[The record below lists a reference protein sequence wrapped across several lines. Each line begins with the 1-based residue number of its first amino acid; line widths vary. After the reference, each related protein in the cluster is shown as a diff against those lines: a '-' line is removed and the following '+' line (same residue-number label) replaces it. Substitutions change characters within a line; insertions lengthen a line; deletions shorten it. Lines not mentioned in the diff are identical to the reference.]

1 MKQIDVIFVTPLPAF
16 YKVNLLN
23 RLCEKKRVFV
33 IFLYEMNSRRNK
45 DFVSQGIKFDYVILS
60 KLQGSRLIYL
70 WRLLKRDYSYRSLIL
85 SGWDSFYLWFLAFL
99 SPKSKN
105 AVVVESTYYESCIRG
120 LRGLLKR
127 FFLKR
132 IYLAY
137 ASGEPHIELLKLLSF
152 SGKIIKTKGV
162 GVFKYVNQPSFIYK
176 TQIRNFLY
184 VGRLSE
190 EKNLKLLIDVFNSL
204 PDLKLNIIGFGPQE
218 EVLKKMASF
227 NISFLGAISNDKISH
242 YYQSNDVFVLPS
254 KSEPWGLVIEEAMNN
269 GLPVIVS
276 NKVGCSIDLVAEDVN
291 GIRFDLDDRNSL
303 KNAILKICNPI
314 YYNVLAKNIS
324 CYNFEER
331 SQKYVASFFYME

>member
-105 AVVVESTYYESCIRG
+105 AVVVESTYYESSIRG

-162 GVFKYVNQPSFIYK
+162 GVFNYVNQPSFVYK

-204 PDLKLNIIGFGPQE
+204 PDLKLNIIGFRGY
-218 EVLKKMASF
+218 L
-227 NISFLGAISNDKISH
+227 
-242 YYQSNDVFVLPS
+242 
-254 KSEPWGLVIEEAMNN
+254 
-269 GLPVIVS
+269 
-276 NKVGCSIDLVAEDVN
+276 
-291 GIRFDLDDRNSL
+291 
-303 KNAILKICNPI
+303 
-314 YYNVLAKNIS
+314 
-324 CYNFEER
+324 
-331 SQKYVASFFYME
+331 